1 MTARKFNV
9 ATDEEISTCQ
19 ASDVYFE
26 RSISSIEK
34 ISGSEKVVSEVT
46 VSGPLDTWINFSGLD
61 EVINLLQGKNV
72 DLYAIPEGTVLNP
85 RDPKGTPVPFAWIEG
100 DYSEFGKCETS
111 ILGFLCQSSGIS
123 TKSSK
128 IRLAAGDAK
137 FYSFGIRRMHPALS
151 PMIDRAAFIGG
162 ADGVSGIL
170 GAEVIGERP
179 VGTMPHA
186 LSLLLG
192 DHDAWES
199 VVKSSPPGSRTVLI
213 DTFSDEKFAA
223 LKAAETFPEIDYIR
237 LDTPSSRRGSFPAI
251 VREVRWEL
259 DLRGYSRV
267 KIMVSGGL
275 DENSVM
281 ELRKAGADA
290 FGVGTSI
297 SAAKPFDFAM
307 DIVEIAGKS
316 GTKKGKFSGRKDVLR
331 CGSCNSLRVVPFGQG
346 NLQCTCGG
354 EMKTLMKKYL
364 SGGIVTG
371 QYDTPRKIRERSLNE
386 LKSFTQTDSNGKGMP

>member
-9 ATDEEISTCQ
+9 ATDEEISACQ

-26 RSISSIEK
+26 RSISSIER
-34 ISGSEKVVSEVT
+34 ISGSENVVSEIT

-61 EVINLLQGKNV
+61 EVVNLLQGKNV
-72 DLYAIPEGTVLNP
+72 DMYAIPEGTVLNS
-85 RDPKGTPVPFAWIEG
+85 RDSRGTPVPFVWIEG
-100 DYSEFGKCETS
+100 NYSEFGKCETS

-128 IRLAAGDAK
+128 IRLAAGDAR

-179 VGTMPHA
+179 IGTMPHA

-237 LDTPSSRRGSFPAI
+237 LDTPSSRRGNFPAI

-259 DLRGYSRV
+259 NLRGYSGV

-275 DENSVM
+275 DVDSVR
-281 ELRKAGADA
+281 ELRNAGAEA

-307 DIVEIAGKS
+307 DIVEIAGKP

-331 CGSCNSLRVVPFGQG
+331 CGSCNNLSVVPFGQA

-354 EMKTLMKKYL
+354 EMKSLMKKYL
-364 SGGIVTG
+364 SGGKVTDK
-371 QYDTPRKIRERSLNE
+371 YDTPKKIRERAMNE
-386 LKSFTQTDSNGKGMP
+386 LKTFTLMDVNGRKTP

>member
-9 ATDEEISTCQ
+9 ATDEEISACQ

-26 RSISSIEK
+26 RSISSIER
-34 ISGSEKVVSEVT
+34 ISGSENVVSEIT

-61 EVINLLQGKNV
+61 EVVNLLQGKNV
-72 DLYAIPEGTVLNP
+72 DMYAIPEGTVLNS
-85 RDPKGTPVPFAWIEG
+85 RDSRGTPVPFVWIEG
-100 DYSEFGKCETS
+100 NYSEFGKCETS

-128 IRLAAGDAK
+128 IRLAAGDAR

-179 VGTMPHA
+179 IGTMPHA

-237 LDTPSSRRGSFPAI
+237 LDTPSSRRGNFPAI

-259 DLRGYSRV
+259 DLRGYSGV

-275 DENSVM
+275 DVDSVR
-281 ELRKAGADA
+281 ELRNAGAEA

-307 DIVEIAGKS
+307 DIVEIAGKP

-331 CGSCNSLRVVPFGQG
+331 CGSCNNLSVVPFGRA

-354 EMKTLMKKYL
+354 EMKSLMKKYL
-364 SGGIVTG
+364 SGGKVTDK
-371 QYDTPRKIRERSLNE
+371 YDTPKKIRERAMNE
-386 LKSFTQTDSNGKGMP
+386 LKTFTLMDVNGRKTP

>member
-9 ATDEEISTCQ
+9 ATDEEISACQ

-34 ISGSEKVVSEVT
+34 ISGSENVVSEIT

-72 DLYAIPEGTVLNP
+72 DMYAIPEGTVLNS
-85 RDPKGTPVPFAWIEG
+85 RDSRGTPVPFVWIEG
-100 DYSEFGKCETS
+100 NYSEFGKCETS

-128 IRLAAGDAK
+128 IRLAAGDAR

-179 VGTMPHA
+179 IGTMPHA

-192 DHDAWES
+192 DHDAWGS

-237 LDTPSSRRGSFPAI
+237 LDTPSSRRGNFPAI

-259 DLRGYSRV
+259 DLRGYSGV

-275 DENSVM
+275 DADSVR
-281 ELRKAGADA
+281 ELRNAGAEA

-307 DIVEIAGKS
+307 DIVEIAGKP

-331 CGSCNSLRVVPFGQG
+331 CGSCNNLSVVPFGRT

-354 EMKTLMKKYL
+354 EMKSLMKKYL
-364 SGGIVTG
+364 SGGKVTDK
-371 QYDTPRKIRERSLNE
+371 YDTPKKIRERAMNE
-386 LKSFTQTDSNGKGMP
+386 LKTFSLMDVNGRKTP

>member
-1 MTARKFNV
+1 MTVRKFNV

-26 RSISSIEK
+26 RSINSMEK
-34 ISGSEKVVSEVT
+34 INGSENVVSEVT

-61 EVINLLQGKNV
+61 EVINLLQGKKV
-72 DLYAIPEGTVLNP
+72 DMYAIPEGTVLNP
-85 RDPKGTPVPFAWIEG
+85 RDSRGTPVPFVWIEG
-100 DYSEFGKCETS
+100 NYSEFGKCETS

-123 TKSSK
+123 TKASK

-137 FYSFGIRRMHPALS
+137 FFSFGIRRMHPALS
-151 PMIDRAAFIGG
+151 PMIDRAAFVGG

-179 VGTMPHA
+179 IGTMPHA

-237 LDTPSSRRGSFPAI
+237 LDTPSSRRGNFPAI

-275 DENSVM
+275 DEDSVR
-281 ELRKAGADA
+281 ELRKAGAEA

-297 SAAKPFDFAM
+297 SAARPFDFAM
-307 DIVEIAGKS
+307 DIVEIEGKP

-331 CGSCNSLRVVPFGQG
+331 CGSCSNLMVVPFGQADI
-346 NLQCTCGG
+346 NCTCGG
-354 EMKTLMKKYL
+354 EMKSLMKKYL
-364 SGGIVTG
+364 SGGVITDK
-371 QYDTPRKIRERSLNE
+371 YETPGKIRERTLNE
-386 LKSFTQTDSNGKGMP
+386 LKSYIRTDSNRVEKV

>member
-9 ATDEEISTCQ
+9 ATDEEISACQ

-26 RSISSIEK
+26 RSINSIEK
-34 ISGSEKVVSEVT
+34 ISVSENVVSEIT

-61 EVINLLQGKNV
+61 EVVNLLQGKNV
-72 DLYAIPEGTVLNP
+72 DMYAIPEGTVLNS
-85 RDPKGTPVPFAWIEG
+85 RDSRGTPVPFVWIEG
-100 DYSEFGKCETS
+100 NYSEFGKCETS

-128 IRLAAGDAK
+128 IRLAAGDAR

-179 VGTMPHA
+179 IGTMPHA

-237 LDTPSSRRGSFPAI
+237 LDTPSSRRGNFPAI

-259 DLRGYSRV
+259 NLRGYSGV

-275 DENSVM
+275 DVDSVR
-281 ELRKAGADA
+281 ELRNAGAEA

-307 DIVEIAGKS
+307 DIVEIAGKP

-331 CGSCNSLRVVPFGQG
+331 CGSCNNLSVVPFGQA
-346 NLQCTCGG
+346 NLQCACGG
-354 EMKTLMKKYL
+354 EMKSLMKKYL
-364 SGGIVTG
+364 SGGKVTDK
-371 QYDTPRKIRERSLNE
+371 YDTPKKIRERAMNE
-386 LKSFTQTDSNGKGMP
+386 LKTFTLMDVNGRKTP

>member
-9 ATDEEISTCQ
+9 ATDEEISACQ

-26 RSISSIEK
+26 RSINSIEK
-34 ISGSEKVVSEVT
+34 ISVSENVVSEIT

-61 EVINLLQGKNV
+61 EVVNLLQGKNV
-72 DLYAIPEGTVLNP
+72 DMYAIPEGTVLNS
-85 RDPKGTPVPFAWIEG
+85 RDSRGTPVPFVWIEG
-100 DYSEFGKCETS
+100 NYSEFGKCETS

-128 IRLAAGDAK
+128 IRLAAGDAR

-179 VGTMPHA
+179 IGTMPHA

-192 DHDAWES
+192 DQAAWES

-237 LDTPSSRRGSFPAI
+237 LDTPSSRRGNFPAI

-259 DLRGYSRV
+259 NLRGYSGV

-275 DENSVM
+275 DVDSVR
-281 ELRKAGADA
+281 ELRNAGAEA

-307 DIVEIAGKS
+307 DIVEIAGKP

-331 CGSCNSLRVVPFGQG
+331 CGSCNNLSVVPFGQA

-354 EMKTLMKKYL
+354 EMKSLMKKYL
-364 SGGIVTG
+364 SGGKVTDK
-371 QYDTPRKIRERSLNE
+371 YDTPKKIRERAMNE
-386 LKSFTQTDSNGKGMP
+386 LKTFTLMDVNGRKTP